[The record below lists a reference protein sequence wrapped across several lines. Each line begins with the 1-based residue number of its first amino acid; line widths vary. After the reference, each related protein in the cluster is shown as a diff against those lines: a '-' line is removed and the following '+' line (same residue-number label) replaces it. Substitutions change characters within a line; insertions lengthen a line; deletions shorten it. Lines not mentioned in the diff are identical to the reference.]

1 MMSSKTLSV
10 GYFPPVLALIWLISL
25 AQDLALLVWLAM
37 IRAMPSASKFGI
49 ITLLGFIALIFSA
62 VFSFVTFALLSRLN
76 TAQSGDLTGA
86 LVVIIGLFVL
96 VLAAGFTFLTLINRF
111 GRVTH

>member
-10 GYFPPVLALIWLISL
+10 
-25 AQDLALLVWLAM
+25 
-37 IRAMPSASKFGI
+37 RAMPSASKFGI
-49 ITLLGFIALIFSA
+49 ITLLGFIALIFA
-62 VFSFVTFALLSRLN
+62 AIFSFVTYALLSRLN
-76 TAQSGDLTGA
+76 TASSGDLSGA

-111 GRVTH
+111 GRIVH